1 MKTTTPF
8 YWLFE
13 NVSLVN
19 YDLNC
24 DVCLLRL
31 SSDANCSN
39 SNKSPVVCAAATT
52 ATTTISDCLYT
63 A

>member
-39 SNKSPVVCAAATT
+39 ANKSPVVVVVVV
-52 ATTTISDCLYT
+52 SQDQQLFDGHPF
-63 A
+63 